1 MKRQRSAPARGRQG
15 QRGVVLA
22 VVLILL
28 LVMTVL
34 AIASLSSTLMEERM
48 GTAQY
53 DRSLA
58 FQAAEAA
65 MREAEEVARGK
76 PALPGGGAVG
86 SGCAD
91 GLCARPDLSDPD
103 ERQRWMNPGFWDDGS
118 GFWAASSVDV
128 SDLAGQPRYIIELL
142 DDAVQDDKICTTG
155 GDVSLEANCTMLSS
169 RYRITVRTPEEPGRA
184 SVTLQSIYAVP

>member
-1 MKRQRSAPARGRQG
+1 MKRQGSFQAPAG

-34 AIASLSSTLMEERM
+34 AIASLSGTLMEERM
-48 GTAQY
+48 SNAQY

-65 MREAEEVARGK
+65 MREAEETARAK
-76 PALPGGGAVG
+76 PPLPG
-86 SGCAD
+86 SGCDD
-91 GLCARPDLSDPD
+91 GICARPDPTDAD
-103 ERQRWMNPGFWDDGS
+103 ERQRWNNPGFWDDGS
-118 GFWAASSVDV
+118 GNWAEADV
-128 SDLAGQPRYIIELL
+128 EVGDLAAKPRYIIELL
-142 DDAVQDDKICTTG
+142 DDAVQDDKTCTTG
-155 GDVSLEANCTMLSS
+155 GDVSLEANCTILSS
-169 RYRITVRTPEEPGRA
+169 RYRITVRTPDQAGRA